1 MNRNRGD
8 VGFRF
13 PGVFDPDVIHRG
25 CEKMVEYEF
34 VRKRNIM
41 NLAHIVDLF
50 KQLWPY
56 KKPQDLQ
63 EKKRLLWRKST
74 RIFLA
79 KEGGEVLGLV
89 TFRPKIFGLIAYVP
103 ELVVYEEARGKG
115 IGKNLLKKIVA
126 YAKKRACLGVFLAS
140 AIKRRGSHRFYKNNG
155 FINIGPLFF
164 METGAA
170 LDIRYFIGNVIK
182 RSVQG
187 STLLCY

>member
-1 MNRNRGD
+1 
-8 VGFRF
+8 
-13 PGVFDPDVIHRG
+13 
-25 CEKMVEYEF
+25 MVEYEF

-41 NLAHIVDLF
+41 NLAHIVGLF
-50 KQLWPY
+50 KQLWPH

-63 EKKRLLWRKST
+63 AKKKLLWKKST

-79 KEGGEVLGLV
+79 KEDGKVLGLV

-140 AIKRRGSHRFYKNNG
+140 DIKRRESHRFYKKNG
-155 FINIGPLFF
+155 FKNIGSLFF
-164 METGAA
+164 RPVTAFA
-170 LDIRYFIGNVIK
+170 
-182 RSVQG
+182 
-187 STLLCY
+187 

>member
-1 MNRNRGD
+1 
-8 VGFRF
+8 
-13 PGVFDPDVIHRG
+13 
-25 CEKMVEYEF
+25 MVEYEL
-34 VRKRNIM
+34 VRKRSIM

-50 KQLWPY
+50 KQLWPH
-56 KKPQDLQ
+56 KRPQDLQ

-79 KEGGEVLGLV
+79 KEGGKVLGLV

-126 YAKKRACLGVFLAS
+126 YAKKRACLGIFLAS
-140 AIKRRGSHRFYKNNG
+140 AIKRRESHRFYKNNG

-182 RSVQG
+182 RSVQV